1 MNSPVENNEVIPLF
15 PTFIW
20 RTQLKPQEAERI
32 NTRIK
37 SKLSELTNTLPQL
50 PTGGKWQ
57 TDQTLHQLEEFS
69 DLTKVINGAA
79 RGVVEFMKL
88 IYTSIEITGCWANI
102 SAPRAKHKVHTHPNN
117 FLSGVYYVKTQE
129 GANTITFEDPRP
141 QANIICPL
149 NREAGEEN
157 AGQMFVKVKEG
168 TLILFPAW
176 LPHSVEEN
184 KSSELR
190 ISVSFNLM
198 FTSFGEEM
206 SRPKWTGNVPVAAE
220 K

>member
-1 MNSPVENNEVIPLF
+1 MNEPVEGNEVIPLF

-20 RTQLKPQEAERI
+20 KTQLGEQTTARI
-32 NTRIK
+32 NDRIK
-37 SKLSELTNTLPQL
+37 SKLRELTEELPQL
-50 PTGGKWQ
+50 PPGGKWQ
-57 TDQTLHQLEEFS
+57 TEQSLHQLEEFR
-69 DLTKVINGAA
+69 DLTEVINGAA
-79 RGVVEFMKL
+79 GGVLEFMKL

-117 FLSGVYYVKTQE
+117 FLSGVYYVKTQD
-129 GANTITFEDPRP
+129 GADTITFEDPRP

-149 NREAGEEN
+149 NREASEEN
-157 AGQMFVKVKEG
+157 AGQMFIKVREG

-184 KSSELR
+184 KSNELR

-198 FTSFGEEM
+198 FTSFGEKM
-206 SRPKWTGNVPVAAE
+206 SRPKWTGNVPLSVE
-220 K
+220 